1 MLRKL
6 ERTKAQWSGY
16 DEVIDYWL
24 ELRRQLLVEYYNVAG
39 VAAKKKQ
46 SLPTKAELDNFCD
59 HLVDYISTGHFKIY
73 NMVMERWQSTGFAAT
88 KETDNLYYR
97 IVDTTD
103 PLLDFNDKFSAVD
116 LDDEDYDATDFDQ
129 DMSAIGEWLEQR
141 FELEDTLIRLIA
153 DSLAHPPGA

>member
-1 MLRKL
+1 
-6 ERTKAQWSGY
+6 
-16 DEVIDYWL
+16 
-24 ELRRQLLVEYYNVAG
+24 
-39 VAAKKKQ
+39 
-46 SLPTKAELDNFCD
+46 
-59 HLVDYISTGHFKIY
+59 
-73 NMVMERWQSTGFAAT
+73 MERWQSTGFAAT

>member
-1 MLRKL
+1 MLRQL

-46 SLPTKAELDNFCD
+46 TLPTKAELDRFCD
-59 HLVDYISTGHFKIY
+59 YLVDYISTGHFKIY
-73 NMVMERWQSTGFAAT
+73 NMVMERWQSTGFSAT
-88 KETDNLYYR
+88 KETDNLYFR

-103 PLLDFNDKFSAVD
+103 PLLDYNDKFSAVD
-116 LDDEDYDATDFDQ
+116 LDDDDYDATDFDQ

-141 FELEDTLIRLIA
+141 FELEDTLIRVIA